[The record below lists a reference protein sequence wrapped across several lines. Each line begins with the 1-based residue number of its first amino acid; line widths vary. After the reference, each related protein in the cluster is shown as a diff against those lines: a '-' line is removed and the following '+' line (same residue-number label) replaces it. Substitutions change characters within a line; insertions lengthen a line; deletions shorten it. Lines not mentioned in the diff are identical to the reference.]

1 MKLNREKI
9 QRMFKGGTTMKG
21 GSGSGSGGSGGGGG
35 TASYAEEAGHALEAD
50 HATSADTATEAAHA
64 TTADTSAEA
73 THATSADTAT
83 NATNAN
89 HATLAANLDANSS
102 DWQKIARKDSTQT
115 IAEVWTFAK
124 GIISTLKSYFRAG
137 IEVAGGIIADT
148 LGISGNATVGGT
160 LGVTGK
166 LTGRSAELQNLTV
179 TKEMHVFKLSVD
191 DLTSNKGA
199 IIVTSADCTAEDVEE
214 VTPGYVIYWENTDR
228 DGNPVTNP
236 WKVGDLA
243 LCLTYKCEGSGT
255 FANVVNRYYWRKVI
269 DVQSNVRHGG
279 DDKWYNTIMLSKAQG
294 EYEGTTVPAV
304 GDNIVQLGYNGQT
317 EDVARQTAVIL
328 SAYPTMDTGVT
339 PPSLAFY
346 KGINDFN
353 LASHRY
359 TFIDGLNNEF
369 MGNFKILVNG
379 NYENL
384 TTVLATLEGLALS
397 VRSMVR
403 SKNILRTDGWTTQYG
418 DLLGSTNFNETTQE
432 FTNADGSGSYDD
444 RLWSPIFFLK
454 AGTYTYSHYCND
466 GDVELYVYG
475 STSMF
480 TVDEVPPNSL
490 VDIPVNN
497 IRSGDTYHQAQRRYV
512 TFTLNEDS
520 YVCLNIYLS
529 DYVFTMY
536 RPMLEEGS
544 VCSDW
549 ETGFVE
555 HVNQIKILAN
565 AIDIAIRAGLQ
576 TTGIYITTGK
586 VAVEADNF
594 TVEKNGVQVFGVDAN
609 TGVTT
614 MQDVDIKG
622 SLVYHKTLID
632 RSNNYY
638 QLFEMYDENGNVV
651 GLDYSGTVH
660 KTVLKYD
667 TIVIGGAERTASYNL
682 FSGVVEYGYTIIL
695 PPAKLFPGM
704 RIKIINGTV
713 KSLSGQP
720 AQQQLSKI
728 NFAVVYRSDTD
739 TYNEESGTGYA
750 MNNVDSVTPV
760 SFEMNS
766 SQGVGTFVGAPQGN
780 TFIRDY
786 TPSSAEHFT
795 CYGLSGDYSQSNPVR
810 YKSFELVSQT
820 NPYTSIGYAWTI
832 IELDQ

>member
-1 MKLNREKI
+1 MTGNGSTVV
-9 QRMFKGGTTMKG
+9 GGAG
-21 GSGSGSGGSGGGGG
+21 GSGSGGSGGGGG
-35 TASYAEEAGHALEAD
+35 TAPYAEEAGHAQEAD
-50 HATSADTATEAAHA
+50 HAIEADNATEATHA
-64 TTADTSAEA
+64 TTADASALA
-73 THATSADTAT
+73 THATTADTAT

-102 DWQKIARKDSTQT
+102 DWAKIARKDSTQT

-148 LGISGNATVGGT
+148 LGLTGNATVGGT
-160 LGVTGK
+160 LAVTGK

-228 DGNPVTNP
+228 DGNPVINP

-243 LCLTYKCEGSGT
+243 LCLTYKGEGSGT

-294 EYEGTTVPAV
+294 EYEGSTVPAV

-346 KGINDFN
+346 KGINNFN

-384 TTVLATLEGLALS
+384 TTVLATLEGLIMT
-397 VRSMVR
+397 VKGMVR
-403 SKNILRTDGWTTQYG
+403 GKNILPADGWTESQG
-418 DLLGSTNFNETTQE
+418 FLLGATNYDEQTQM
-432 FTNADGSGSYDD
+432 FSNSDGEGSYDD
-444 RLWSPIFFLK
+444 MVWSPVFFLP
-454 AGTYTYSHYCND
+454 AGTYTYSHYCSD
-466 GDVELYVYG
+466 PSVHLIVYG
-475 STSMF
+475 TSKQF
-480 TVDEVPPNSL
+480 TIDNLPIPDL
-490 VDIPVNN
+490 VDTAIYTQ
-497 IRSGDTYHQAQRRYV
+497 RSGDVYMNKQRRYA
-512 TFTLNEDS
+512 TFTLANDA
-520 YVCLNIYLS
+520 YVCLNIFLG
-529 DYVFTMY
+529 DDEFTMY

-544 VCSDW
+544 TCSDW
-549 ETGFVE
+549 ETGAIE
-555 HVNQIKILAN
+555 HTSQIKILAN
-565 AIDIAIRAGLQ
+565 AINIAIRNGLQ
-576 TTGIYITTGK
+576 TTGINITTGK

-594 TVEKNGVQVFGVDAN
+594 TVEKNGVQVFGVDTN

-614 MQDVDIKG
+614 MQDVNIKG
-622 SLVYHKTLID
+622 SLMYHK
-632 RSNNYY
+632 
-638 QLFEMYDENGNVV
+638 V
-651 GLDYSGTVH
+651 
-660 KTVLKYD
+660 
-667 TIVIGGAERTASYNL
+667 
-682 FSGVVEYGYTIIL
+682 VVENSHDYLALANATAVIHTSMKGDTFIVAYNSSPFRL
-695 PPAKLFPGM
+695 SFPPAYLFPGVNV
-704 RIKIINGTV
+704 KIVVTKTINYELFVTR
-713 KSLSGQP
+713 LSG
-720 AQQQLSKI
+720 
-728 NFAVVYRSDTD
+728 
-739 TYNEESGTGYA
+739 EESEY
-750 MNNVDSVTPV
+750 VDNHNEVYNGFVNMLDSDWGRSTI
-760 SFEMNS
+760 SIQQ
-766 SQGVGTFVGAPQGN
+766 SQ
-780 TFIRDY
+780 Y
-786 TPSSAEHFT
+786 TT
-795 CYGLSGDYSQSNPVR
+795 L
-810 YKSFELVSQT
+810 ELVSVP
-820 NPYTSIGYAWTI
+820 NPTHNGWYCWMVVNGY
-832 IELDQ
+832 

>member
-1 MKLNREKI
+1 MKTLSRTDIGRMASNRS
-9 QRMFKGGTTMKG
+9 TVVAG
-21 GSGSGSGGSGGGGG
+21 GSGSGSSGGGGSADY
-35 TASYAEEAGHALEAD
+35 ASEAGHALTADEAT
-50 HATSADTATEAAHA
+50 HATTSDEATHA

-83 NATNAN
+83 NANNAN

-148 LGISGNATVGGT
+148 LGITGNATVGGT

-166 LTGRSAELQNLTV
+166 LTGGTAELQNLTV

-199 IIVTSADCTAEDVEE
+199 IIVTSADCTAEVVEE
-214 VTPGYVIYWENTDR
+214 VTPGYVIYWENKDL

-243 LCLTYKCEGSGT
+243 LCLTYKGEGSGT
-255 FANVVNRYYWRKVI
+255 FQNVVNRYYWRKVL
-269 DVQSNVRHGG
+269 DVQTQVRHGG

-294 EYEGTTVPAV
+294 EYEGSTVPAV
-304 GDNIVQLGYNGQT
+304 GDNIVQLGYNGHT
-317 EDVARQTAVIL
+317 VDAARQTAVIL
-328 SAYPTMDTGVT
+328 SAYPTMDTCVT

-384 TTVLATLEGLALS
+384 TTVLATLEGLIMT
-397 VRSMVR
+397 VKGMVR
-403 SKNILRTDGWTTQYG
+403 GKNILQADGWTDGVGT
-418 DLLGSTNFNETTQE
+418 LLGALNYDEDLQKYTNT
-432 FTNADGSGSYDD
+432 DGEGSYDD
-444 RLWSPIFFLK
+444 FIWSPVFFLK
-454 AGTYTYSHYCND
+454 AGTYTYSHYCTDNLVHLLIFASSQRFSMQNIPSSEVE
-466 GDVELYVYG
+466 DVFI
-475 STSMF
+475 TN
-480 TVDEVPPNSL
+480 TV
-490 VDIPVNN
+490 
-497 IRSGDTYHQAQRRYV
+497 SGDTYQNAPRRYC
-512 TFTLNEDS
+512 TFTLDDDC

-529 DYVFTMY
+529 DDEFTMY
-536 RPMLEEGS
+536 RPMLEEGDEPS
-544 VCSDW
+544 AW
-549 ETGFVE
+549 ETGPAE
-555 HVNQIKILAN
+555 HTSQVKILAN
-565 AIDIAIRAGLQ
+565 AINLGIRAGL
-576 TTGIYITTGK
+576 TYTGINIATGK

-594 TVEKNGVQVFGVDAN
+594 TVGKNGVQVFGVDTN

-638 QLFEMYDENGNVV
+638 QLFVMYDENGNVV
-651 GLDYSGTVH
+651 DLDYSGTVH
-660 KTVLKYD
+660 KTILKYD
-667 TIVIGGAERTASYNL
+667 TIVIGGAERTAGYNL

-695 PPAKLFPGM
+695 PPAKLFKGM

-713 KSLSGQP
+713 NSLSGQP

-739 TYNEESGTGYA
+739 TYDEEAGSGYA
-750 MNNVDSVTPV
+750 MNNVASVTPV

-780 TFIRDY
+780 TFVRDY

-810 YKSFELVSQT
+810 YKSFELVSQA
-820 NPYTSIGYAWTI
+820 NPYTASGYAWTI